1 VTLPINEEAY
11 SKSAGLVGT
20 VLMSLVYAATFSFAD
35 VPEHKRPGFS
45 LIVDEFQNFATEDY
59 AKLFSQGRKFRVK
72 QFLAHQY
79 RGQLSDT
86 PSDANRDAT
95 LSAFT
100 KVIFQVTE
108 PNSWAL
114 SWLFVDL
121 EERCQPANLAID
133 ILDKL
138 ERHPNPVVNSSA
150 QSTSGRCRRAREI
163 GSAREDGSP
172 GDKEVSGGR
181 YLSLFG
187 LSQWLIAACGQHL
200 AAPMRQDTEQYH
212 LMKGATIR

>member
-1 VTLPINEEAY
+1 MTLPINEEAY

-121 EERCQPANLAID
+121 EERCQPANLTID

-138 ERHPNPVVNSSA
+138 ERHPNPVV
-150 QSTSGRCRRAREI
+150 
-163 GSAREDGSP
+163 
-172 GDKEVSGGR
+172 K
-181 YLSLFG
+181 
-187 LSQWLIAACGQHL
+187 
-200 AAPMRQDTEQYH
+200 
-212 LMKGATIR
+212 